1 MYDMIGM
8 GGRYDL
14 IVQELTAPI
23 KGYGTLWADITYLNN
38 KTEET

>member
-23 KGYGTLWADITYLNN
+23 KSYGTLWADITYLNN